1 MLAHARQP
9 SKHPKPM
16 YKKQLNTPKGHLA
29 HRAGGRQGLLHTPG
43 RREARWR
50 PAPPVTHSL
59 PGRLAQCSRPAHTGV
74 RRPCVHIYMAK
85 EAGNATFLRPLAPP
99 CGGGDPRKYSRTSAI
114 PAYRNAVGKV
124 GGGGEGG
131 GGVGD
136 AGCVHVHMHAGGG
149 GRRPAPW
156 ATLAIGEMSQ
166 HSACAA
172 QRWAPL
178 ETDTGIWAGRG
189 GAGGLRGS
197 IAWRWQ

>member
-1 MLAHARQP
+1 MQR
-9 SKHPKPM
+9 
-16 YKKQLNTPKGHLA
+16 
-29 HRAGGRQGLLHTPG
+29 
-43 RREARWR
+43 
-50 PAPPVTHSL
+50 
-59 PGRLAQCSRPAHTGV
+59 
-74 RRPCVHIYMAK
+74 
-85 EAGNATFLRPLAPP
+85 F
-99 CGGGDPRKYSRTSAI
+99 CGPW
-114 PAYRNAVGKV
+114 PHHV
-124 GGGGEGG
+124 GGGILANIPGLRLFQHTEMRSGKLGAVGRGGEGWG
-131 GGVGD
+131 TPAACTCICMQGTGD
-136 AGCVHVHMHAGGG
+136 RGG